1 MRKSIKSFILPIIV
15 MIFLLLAWAPWLNDD
30 EVHDRVLK
38 EKGRKDGTIV
48 PIEKI
53 IASEETLKEMIEYSR
68 AHGVEDG
75 ILICDYKV
83 MWFPFGRWVASCEG
97 GYYVTFYGQIIP

>member
-1 MRKSIKSFILPIIV
+1 MRKSIKSVAVIFSVLIL
-15 MIFLLLAWAPWLNDD
+15 FLLAWAPWLNDK
-30 EVHDRVLK
+30 EIHDRILK
-38 EKGRKDGTIV
+38 DRGRKDGTIV

-53 IASEETLKEMIEYSR
+53 IVSEEALKEMIEYSR